1 MKTPFHL
8 EAFSKG
14 MKAKLDVNYRRIEN
28 SDSEVK
34 ELQNK
39 SSAGNQGKTL
49 PFTKKTRGYGT
60 YVRRGKS

>member
-14 MKAKLDVNYRRIEN
+14 MKAKLDVKYRRNE
-28 SDSEVK
+28 DRKSETNESKDVFSPSNH
-34 ELQNK
+34 ER
-39 SSAGNQGKTL
+39 TL